1 MNFLNTIFDCC
12 FRNKEFKLLPNID
25 KELEEEKVKE
35 KENLE
40 NTKEKEKSEA
50 TKEKDKEKNNS
61 DNTKEK
67 GYSTIIKDKDKEK
80 NNTDNTKEKENLKT
94 IKDKDKN
101 TIIKDTPKDK
111 KEITP
116 IESSAKNFSSFNAIL
131 RCLSNVNKLNKYFFE
146 TFPKNPDFE
155 EKIISYEYYKLIKDY
170 ESNNKNI
177 PYSSL
182 IKFKEKISEKYGF
195 LSKKVETNSI
205 DSFIFLL
212 GEMHSELKDKRE
224 QIPKNPSYNQ
234 NYNEVDA
241 FNEFSKEFKENQ
253 NSIICDLFPVV
264 SEKIYQCN
272 ICQILDYDFLF
283 AFYIEFQLE
292 KVNNYR
298 MRNNYNMT
306 NNNMPDI
313 NLIECF
319 EFCNNNIELSS
330 GDDKRFCKV
339 CNILSDYYSKDIFC
353 SFPKNLII
361 YLNRG
366 ASDIYDYNVI
376 FQEYLNLNSYV
387 KDISSNTMQELF
399 AFICGINKSPNEQHF
414 VAYCKNQEDKR
425 WYLYDGDLV
434 SSCEKPWENHK
445 GMVYIL
451 FYKSLL

>member
-12 FRNKEFKLLPNID
+12 FRNKEFKLHPNID
-25 KELEEEKVKE
+25 KELEEEKEKE

-40 NTKEKEKSEA
+40 NIKEKEKSEA

-61 DNTKEK
+61 DN
-67 GYSTIIKDKDKEK
+67 I
-80 NNTDNTKEKENLKT
+80 KEKENLET
-94 IKDKDKN
+94 IKDKDIDTN
-101 TIIKDTPKDK
+101 IKDTPKDK

-116 IESSAKNFSSFNAIL
+116 IESSAKNFSSLNAIL
-131 RCLSNVNKLNKYFFE
+131 RCLSNVNTLNKYFLE
-146 TFPKNPDFE
+146 TFPKNPDFK
-155 EKIISYEYYKLIKDY
+155 EKIISYEYYKLIQNLGN
-170 ESNNKNI
+170 ESNNNKI
-177 PYSSL
+177 SYSSL
-182 IKFKEKISEKYGF
+182 IKFKEKISEKYFF

-205 DSFIFLL
+205 DSFVFLL
-212 GEMHSELKDKRE
+212 GELHSELKDKRE

-234 NYNEVDA
+234 NYNEVET
-241 FNEFSKEFKENQ
+241 FNKFSKEFKENE

-353 SFPKNLII
+353 SLPKNLII